1 MKRPIKKDY
10 LTTLPLQCE
19 GSLIDYYKQLEK
31 YVDSL
36 EQQLNLH
43 IVSGSFAAAIKEF
56 QKGMNDSYKAEDT
69 KYYMATVAMK
79 LMRFLKENDR

>member
-43 IVSGSFAAAIKEF
+43 IVSGSACRCEKCTGL
-56 QKGMNDSYKAEDT
+56 KSAESFYED
-69 KYYMATVAMK
+69 
-79 LMRFLKENDR
+79 